1 MYYSVIGLLALTV
14 LIITNHDVLLQKPDS
29 GASPVQRIYRRFLFC
44 IMAYYITDILWGVL
58 DSLSLTTLLYA
69 DTVVYYLA
77 MAAGILLFSLLPK
90 GIDHL
95 LLRHRLSGA
104 AQPLPE
110 SPERRREAVLCR
122 RLRDDRDKPLYA
134 DHVLL

>member
-14 LIITNHDVLLQKPDS
+14 LIITNHDVLLQKPDGS
-29 GASPVQRIYRRFLFC
+29 ASPVQRIYRRFLFC

-77 MAAGILLFSLLPK
+77 MAAGILLWTQYAIAYLEHGALKEK
-90 GIDHL
+90 GTHSQL
-95 LLRHRLSGA
+95 MAKNGGYA
-104 AQPLPE
+104 ALYRAQEAL
-110 SPERRREAVLCR
+110 ERYGKEAAV
-122 RLRDDRDKPLYA
+122 
-134 DHVLL
+134 